1 MAREAEGVVSTV
13 VPLLKVDGSRAFF
26 TSDTHYAHANI
37 CRATSKWPPDETRWF
52 ESLEAMN
59 AALVDGINRTVPYDA
74 VLFHL
79 GDWSFA
85 GQDKIGEFRNRLAV
99 REIHLILGNHDHHLT
114 KGRELHH
121 FTSVSPYREIMVDG
135 QEIVLFHYGMRV
147 WNASHKGSWL
157 LYGHS
162 HGSLPPHGRSMDVG
176 VDTNVYQP
184 YSFNDVRRILAHR
197 EMPIVDHHGLRVE
210 VT

>member
-1 MAREAEGVVSTV
+1 MSTV
-13 VPLLKVDGSRAFF
+13 TPLMKLEGSRVWF

-37 CRATSKWPPDETRWF
+37 CRATSKWPADETRSF
-52 ESLEAMN
+52 ESLDAMN
-59 AALVDGINRTVPYDA
+59 QALVDGINLSVPRDGI
-74 VLFHL
+74 LFHL

-85 GQDKIGEFRNRLAV
+85 GQEKIGQFRERLNV
-99 REIHLILGNHDHHLT
+99 REIHLILGNHDHHLA
-114 KGRELHH
+114 KGRELQH
-121 FTSVSPYREIMVDG
+121 FASVSPYLEITVDG
-135 QEIVLFHYGMRV
+135 QEIVLFHYGCRV

-176 VDTNVYQP
+176 VDTNVYRP
-184 YSFNDVRRILAHR
+184 YSFQDVRLMLADR

>member
-1 MAREAEGVVSTV
+1 MSTVTPLIREAGERVW
-13 VPLLKVDGSRAFF
+13 F
-26 TSDTHYAHANI
+26 TSDTHYSHANI
-37 CRATSKWPPDETRWF
+37 CRATSKWPADETRAF
-52 ESLEAMN
+52 DSIESMN
-59 AALVDGINRTVPYDA
+59 NALVDGINSCVPVDG

-85 GQDKIGEFRNRLAV
+85 GQDKIAEFRRRLNV
-99 REIHLILGNHDHHLT
+99 QTIHLILGNHDHHLA
-114 KGRELHH
+114 KGRELDQ
-121 FTSVSPYREIMVDG
+121 FSSVAPYREIEVDG
-135 QEIVLFHYGMRV
+135 QEIVLFHYGCRV

-176 VDTNVYQP
+176 VDTNVYRP
-184 YSFNDVRRILAHR
+184 YSFADVRSILAHR

>member
-1 MAREAEGVVSTV
+1 MSTH
-13 VPLLKVDGSRAFF
+13 LAQLKVDGSRAFF
-26 TSDTHYAHANI
+26 TSDTHYSHANI
-37 CRATSKWPPDETRWF
+37 CRATSKWPADETRGF
-52 ESLEAMN
+52 DSLEAMN
-59 AALVDGINRTVPYDA
+59 QALVDGINATVPADG

-85 GQDKIGEFRNRLAV
+85 GQDKIAEFRRRLKV
-99 REIHLILGNHDHHLT
+99 QTIHFVLGNHDHHLA
-114 KGRELHH
+114 KGRESHH
-121 FTSVSPYREIMVDG
+121 FASVSPYLEISVDG
-135 QEIVLFHYGMRV
+135 QEIVLFHYGCRV

-176 VDTNVYQP
+176 VDTNVYRP
-184 YSFNDVRRILAHR
+184 YSFDDVRRILAHR

>member
-1 MAREAEGVVSTV
+1 MSTV
-13 VPLLKVDGSRAFF
+13 TPAFKLSADQVWF

-37 CRATSKWPPDETRWF
+37 CRATSKWPADETRQF
-52 ESLEAMN
+52 DSLDAMN
-59 AALVDGINRTVPYDA
+59 QALVDGINEMVPADG

-79 GDWSFA
+79 GDWAFA
-85 GQDKIGEFRNRLAV
+85 GQDKIGEFRSRLKV
-99 REIHLILGNHDHHLT
+99 RSVHLVLGNHDHHLT

-121 FTSVSPYREIMVDG
+121 FTSVQPYLEITVGG
-135 QEIVLFHYGMRV
+135 QPVVLFHYGCRV

-162 HGSLPPHGRSMDVG
+162 HGSLPSHGRSMDVG
-176 VDTNVYQP
+176 VDTNRYRP
-184 YSFNDVRRILAHR
+184 YSFSDVAEQLWALEIPL
-197 EMPIVDHHGLRVE
+197 VDHHGLRQE

>member
-1 MAREAEGVVSTV
+1 MSTV
-13 VPLLKVDGSRAFF
+13 TPTLKLEGSRVWF
-26 TSDTHYAHANI
+26 TSDTHYSHANI
-37 CRATSKWPPDETRWF
+37 CRATSKWPADETRPF
-52 ESLEAMN
+52 ESMEAMN
-59 AALVDGINRTVPYDA
+59 QALVDGINQTVPADG

-85 GQDKIGEFRNRLAV
+85 GQEKIAEFRRRLRV
-99 REIHLILGNHDHHLT
+99 QEIHLILGNHDHHLV
-114 KGRELHH
+114 KGREHQH
-121 FTSVSPYREIMVDG
+121 FASVSWYREIEVDG
-135 QEIVLFHYGMRV
+135 QPIALFHYGCRV

-176 VDTNVYQP
+176 VDTNPYRP
-184 YSFNDVRRILAHR
+184 YSFADVSLLLADR

>member
-1 MAREAEGVVSTV
+1 MGAEVSTH
-13 VPLLKVDGSRAFF
+13 LAQLKVDGRRAFF

-37 CRATSKWPPDETRWF
+37 CRATSKWPANETRGF
-52 ESLEAMN
+52 DSLGAMN
-59 AALVDGINRTVPYDA
+59 QALVEGINHVVPADA

-85 GQDKIGEFRNRLAV
+85 GQANVGEFRRRLNV
-99 REIHLILGNHDHHLT
+99 REVHLILGNHDHHMA

-121 FTSVSPYREIMVDG
+121 FASVSPYMEISVDG
-135 QEIVLFHYGMRV
+135 QEIVLFHYGCRV

-176 VDTNVYQP
+176 VDTNLFRP
-184 YSFNDVRRILAHR
+184 YSFQDVRLFLGPR
-197 EMPIVDHHGLRVE
+197 EMPIVDHHGLRAD
-210 VT
+210 VTP

>member
-1 MAREAEGVVSTV
+1 MSTV
-13 VPLLKVDGSRAFF
+13 TPLIRQAGERVWF
-26 TSDTHYAHANI
+26 TADTHYSHANI
-37 CRATSKWPPDETRWF
+37 CRATSKWPANETRPF
-52 ESLEAMN
+52 DSLDAMN
-59 AALVDGINRTVPYDA
+59 QALVDNINAAVPPDG

-85 GQDKIGEFRNRLAV
+85 GQEKIGEFRDRLKV
-99 REIHLILGNHDHHLT
+99 RTVHLILGNHDHQLS
-114 KGRELHH
+114 KGRELHR
-121 FTSVSPYREIMVDG
+121 FTTVSPYQEVEIDG
-135 QEIVLFHYGMRV
+135 QEIVLFHYGCRV

-162 HGSLPPHGRSMDVG
+162 HGSLPPHGLSMDVG
-176 VDTNVYQP
+176 VDTNEYRP
-184 YSFNDVRRILAHR
+184 YSFADVRLLLADR